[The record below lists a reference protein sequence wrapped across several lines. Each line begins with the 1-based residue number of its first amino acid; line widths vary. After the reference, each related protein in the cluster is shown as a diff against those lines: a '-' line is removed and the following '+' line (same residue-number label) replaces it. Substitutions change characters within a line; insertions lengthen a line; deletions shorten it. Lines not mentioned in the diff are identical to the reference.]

1 MASCVAGT
9 ASLPS
14 AFARRR
20 AFSAAGRHLT
30 QAARP
35 HVCRPHSSP
44 RSRAVPA
51 GPSTAAADRRQV
63 LRRGVIVA
71 AAEEVHTGAEGV
83 RPYNGPVAASGR
95 DSTAYGSE
103 RPGMNNE
110 WNFMNSIPDSAV
122 DEWVAHMKSNGIS
135 RVISLLSA
143 KELTFYTTPLEEL
156 YHRAFGKSWR
166 ELNLRKEGA
175 LEKAMQYLDDAAD
188 NGEKVVIHCSGGQGR
203 TALILASWLVHKY
216 GLTPEEAV
224 TEMVSYAKENNASRN
239 NVLDKLP
246 GFLEKGYLA

>member
-1 MASCVAGT
+1 
-9 ASLPS
+9 
-14 AFARRR
+14 
-20 AFSAAGRHLT
+20 
-30 QAARP
+30 
-35 HVCRPHSSP
+35 
-44 RSRAVPA
+44 VPA

-224 TEMVSYAKENNASRN
+224 TEVCVNPLSITSSCC
-239 NVLDKLP
+239 LDGTKQHSVCQSVACVWGGRHSALRLQ
-246 GFLEKGYLA
+246 GFVGLGCERSD